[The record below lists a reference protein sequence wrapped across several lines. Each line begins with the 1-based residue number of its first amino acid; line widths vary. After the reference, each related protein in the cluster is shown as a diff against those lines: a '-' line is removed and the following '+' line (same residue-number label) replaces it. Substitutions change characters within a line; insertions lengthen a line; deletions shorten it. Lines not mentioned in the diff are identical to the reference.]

1 VAARAIIVVG
11 LALLASLQ
19 VVRTAVVSAY
29 AEKQPAIA
37 ERIWSGHPEVKL
49 SLAMTEI
56 GQAAA
61 GGKTVVPA
69 AAVRRVELASK
80 RDPLAVEPFLIKATL
95 AKTQGH
101 EDLAE
106 RLFVEVRTR
115 DPRSAAARYFLAE
128 RYLSSGRARQGLDE
142 VSALARL
149 VPGGSRLV
157 VPGLAKYALTPNAVP
172 HLRRIFAAN
181 PEIGQAVLTDLAANA
196 ANAGL
201 IMQLADAR
209 VVETAGEPAPAWQ
222 GRLLKSLIE
231 RGEFVQAQQLWSRIS
246 GIMPTSPPGPVNEGF
261 AKINAPPPFNWTFGA
276 GSFGVAE
283 PAPRGKLKVIFYGR
297 DDGDLAAQLLVLPP
311 GQYRIAMVA
320 SSDADGKTGLEWS
333 VTCVPGKE
341 KLASI
346 SLKAAT
352 ASGARL
358 GATFTIPS
366 HGCVAQWLKLTGQAQ
381 EIARSEQ
388 ATIGEFDLSPVG
400 AR

>member
-1 VAARAIIVVG
+1 MRVIIVSG

-19 VVRTAVVSAY
+19 VVRTAIVSAY
-29 AEKQPAIA
+29 AEKRPAIA
-37 ERIWSGHPEVKL
+37 ERAWGGHPDVKL

-61 GGKTVVPA
+61 GGKTIVPETA
-69 AAVRRVELASK
+69 LRRAELASK
-80 RDPLAVEPFLIKATL
+80 RDPLAVEPFLIKGTL
-95 AKTQGH
+95 AKTEGR

-106 RLFVEVRTR
+106 RLFVEARER

-128 RYLSSGRARQGLDE
+128 RYLSTDRPSQGLDE

-157 VPGLAKYALTPNAVP
+157 VPGLVKYALTPGAVL
-172 HLRRIFAAN
+172 HLRKMFAAN

-201 IMQLADAR
+201 VMQLADPRAMA
-209 VVETAGEPAPAWQ
+209 TADAQAPAWQ
-222 GRLLKSLIE
+222 AKLLNSLIE
-231 RGEFVQAQQLWSRIS
+231 RGEFVRAQNLWSRIS
-246 GIMPTSPPGPVNEGF
+246 GLRLPTPPSPVNEGF

-283 PAPRGKLKVIFYGR
+283 PAAEGKLKVIFYGR

-320 SSDADGKTGLEWS
+320 SSDSGGKTGLEWT
-333 VTCVPGKE
+333 VICVPGKE
-341 KLASI
+341 QLASI
-346 SLKAAT
+346 PLKAAT
-352 ASGARL
+352 VSGARL
-358 GATFTIPS
+358 GATFLVPGQ
-366 HGCVAQWLKLTGQAQ
+366 GCPAQWLKLTGKAQ

-400 AR
+400 GR

>member
-1 VAARAIIVVG
+1 VAARAIIVGG

-37 ERIWSGHPEVKL
+37 ERTWNGHPDVKL

-61 GGKTVVPA
+61 GGETVVPMA
-69 AAVRRVELASK
+69 ALRRAELASK
-80 RDPLAVEPFLIKATL
+80 RDPIAVEPFLIKGTL

-106 RLFVEVRTR
+106 RLFVEARTR

-128 RYLSSGRARQGLDE
+128 RYLSSNRATQGLDE

-157 VPGLAKYALTPNAVP
+157 VPGLTKYALTPGAVP
-172 HLRRIFAAN
+172 QLRKMFAAN
-181 PEIGQAVLTDLAANA
+181 PEIGQSVLTDLAANS

-201 IMQLADAR
+201 IMQLADPR
-209 VVETAGEPAPAWQ
+209 VIATSGEPAPAWQ

-231 RGEFVQAQQLWSRIS
+231 RGEFVRAQQLWSRIS
-246 GIMPTSPPGPVNEGF
+246 GIRPTSPPGPVNEGF
-261 AKINAPPPFNWTFGA
+261 AKINATPPFNWTLGA

-283 PAPRGKLKVIFYGR
+283 PAPTGKLKVIFYGR

-311 GQYRIAMVA
+311 GQYRIAMIA
-320 SSDADGKTGLEWS
+320 SSDAGGKTGLEWS
-333 VTCVPGKE
+333 VTCVPGKAQ
-341 KLASI
+341 LVSI
-346 SLKAAT
+346 PLKPAT
-352 ASGARL
+352 ASGTRL
-358 GATFTIPS
+358 GATFTVPGQ
-366 HGCVAQWLKLTGQAQ
+366 GCAAQWLKLIGKAQ